1 MTSTATAE
9 TARPAW
15 QLFMPGLFVLLWS
28 SGFIVTKLGVQFAE
42 PFTFLFYR
50 FAIVAVL
57 FAAIA
62 LAWRAPWPRS
72 SRLVGHIAI
81 LGVFLHATYLG
92 GVYTAIALGIPA
104 GICALIVGVQP
115 IITGVLVGPLLGER
129 VSLRQWLGL
138 VLGFL
143 GIGAVMWEKLSFD
156 MAHLEGVLWNIV
168 GLIGMTAATL
178 YQKKYCGPMDWRS
191 GGAIQYLAATVITFI
206 MTMIMG
212 ETSAIIWSPEIIFAY
227 LWLIFA
233 LSIGG
238 VSLFGWII
246 RRVAVARVA
255 SLLYLVPPTTALA
268 AWLIFDETLGML
280 ALVGMV
286 VTLAGV
292 WLVNRS

>member
-1 MTSTATAE
+1 MTATAKAE
-9 TARPAW
+9 SARPAW
-15 QLFMPGLFVLLWS
+15 QIFMPPLFVLLWS
-28 SGFIVTKLGVQFAE
+28 SGFIVTKLGVKFAE

-50 FAIVAVL
+50 FAIVAAL
-57 FAAIA
+57 FLAIA
-62 LAWRAPWPRS
+62 LMWRAPWPRNW
-72 SRLVGHIAI
+72 RLVGHIAV

-129 VSLRQWLGL
+129 VSPRQWFGL
-138 VLGFL
+138 ALGFL
-143 GIGAVMWEKLSFD
+143 GIGAVLWEKLSFD
-156 MAHLEGVLWNIV
+156 MAHLTGVLWNIV
-168 GLIGMTAATL
+168 GLFGMTAATL
-178 YQKKYCGPMDWRS
+178 YQKKYCGLMDWRS
-191 GGAIQYLAATVITFI
+191 GGAIQYGAAAIVTFI
-206 MTMIMG
+206 MIMVMG
-212 ETSAIIWSPEIIFAY
+212 EAGAVDWSPEIIFAY

-246 RRVAVARVA
+246 RRGAASRVA
-255 SLLYLVPPTTALA
+255 SLLYLVPPTTALG
-268 AWLIFDETLGML
+268 AWLMFDETLGGL

-292 WLVNRS
+292 WLVNRA